1 MKETLVHDHCYTDS
15 NDHFLHA
22 KLAIPISDHG
32 APRRR
37 ARAGILYSVRNT
49 KTGEAITDTPPPRVG
64 VGVPAHACTRLFI
77 RAAGWLSY

>member
-32 APRRR
+32 GLPRRR
-37 ARAGILYSVRNT
+37 ARAGI
-49 KTGEAITDTPPPRVG
+49 
-64 VGVPAHACTRLFI
+64 
-77 RAAGWLSY
+77 